1 MDKRPDHPIPEAELH
16 ALLDGQLDA
25 GARADIQR
33 RLAQDPLAS
42 ATLQAWQRQRDALR
56 CLHEEVLAEPVPASL
71 LAAAGQAAH
80 ARQQVQQAVNSAMVQ
95 CYWQIGRLIVE
106 HEQQGQAR
114 AAYGKQQLQALS
126 EQLTAEFGKGF
137 DASNLR
143 NMRRFYLTF
152 QIQETVSLK
161 LSWSHYNLLS
171 RVEND
176 KARAWYQQEAIQ
188 QCWSVRALERQID
201 KLYYERLLSSQD
213 KVPVRVE
220 AAQKIAEEN
229 RQEQQLRPTDVL
241 RDPYILDFLNLPS
254 QQLLESD
261 LEQGLLDN
269 LQAFLLEL
277 GKGFAFVARQQ
288 RIRTE
293 DQDFYIDLVFYH
305 FKLKCFLLIDLK
317 LGKLTHQDVG
327 QMDSYVRIYD
337 QQQRGADDNPTI
349 GLILCSQKSEAVVK
363 YSVLTDSEQLFAAK
377 YLPYLPTEAELK
389 RELEMERIKVQAQ
402 LLNKTDEADDD

>member
-1 MDKRPDHPIPEAELH
+1 MQDFEPLTPLNANSVLSDEL
-16 ALLDGQLDA
+16 APLLSHIA
-25 GARADIQR
+25 AVIQ
-33 RLAQDPLAS
+33 QS
-42 ATLQAWQRQRDALR
+42 
-56 CLHEEVLAEPVPASL
+56 
-71 LAAAGQAAH
+71 
-80 ARQQVQQAVNSAMVQ
+80 RQQVQQAVNSAMVQ

-106 HEQQGQAR
+106 HEQQGEAR
-114 AAYGKQQLQALS
+114 AAYGKQQLQTLS

-137 DASNLR
+137 DATNLR

-152 QIQETVSLK
+152 PIRETVSLE
-161 LSWSHYNLLS
+161 LSWSHYNVLT
-171 RVEND
+171 RVENAN
-176 KARAWYQQEAIQ
+176 ARTWYQREAIQ
-188 QCWSVRALERQID
+188 QNWSVRALDRQIS
-201 KLYYERLLSSQD
+201 KLYYERLLSSRD
-213 KVPVRVE
+213 KAAVQAE
-220 AAQKIAEEN
+220 AEQKIAET
-229 RQEQQLRPTDVL
+229 EQQALSAKDYI

-254 QQLLESD
+254 QRLLESD

-337 QQQRGADDNPTI
+337 QQQRAADDNPTI

-363 YSVLTDSEQLFAAK
+363 YSVLTDREQLFAAK

-389 RELEMERIKVQAQ
+389 HELELERIKVQAQ
-402 LLNKTDEADDD
+402 LLTKTDEASDD